1 MVSFTTRKA
10 TSLLRRL
17 IALLSRNHAGN
28 CGEQSHR
35 YRPPG
40 ARPTVIS
47 SADVNKIYL
56 AAALILILGTLT
68 FAANNDN
75 GKRLFVKDGC
85 YQCHGYQG
93 QGGAAGAR
101 LAPRPIVLAALTAYV
116 RHPTGQ
122 MPPYTSKVLS
132 DADLAD
138 IHAYLS
144 SIPTPPPVKDIPLL
158 NQ

>member
-1 MVSFTTRKA
+1 M
-10 TSLLRRL
+10 L
-17 IALLSRNHAGN
+17 IVEALAF
-28 CGEQSHR
+28 
-35 YRPPG
+35 G
-40 ARPTVIS
+40 AN
-47 SADVNKIYL
+47 A
-56 AAALILILGTLT
+56 
-68 FAANNDN
+68 DN

-93 QGGAAGAR
+93 QGGVAGAR
-101 LAPRPIVLAALTAYV
+101 LAPRPIVLVAFIAYV

-132 DADLAD
+132 DTDLAD

-144 SIPTPPPVKDIPLL
+144 SIAAPPPAKGIPLL

>member
-1 MVSFTTRKA
+1 M
-10 TSLLRRL
+10 
-17 IALLSRNHAGN
+17 
-28 CGEQSHR
+28 
-35 YRPPG
+35 
-40 ARPTVIS
+40 IS
-47 SADVNKIYL
+47 SADVKKIL
-56 AAALILILGTLT
+56 LVALLILSLGTLAL
-68 FAANNDN
+68 AANVDN

-93 QGGAAGAR
+93 QGGVAGAR

-132 DADLAD
+132 DAGLAD
-138 IHAYLS
+138 IHAYLA
-144 SIPTPPPVKDIPLL
+144 SIPAAPLVKDIPLL

>member
-1 MVSFTTRKA
+1 MLTET
-10 TSLLRRL
+10 
-17 IALLSRNHAGN
+17 
-28 CGEQSHR
+28 
-35 YRPPG
+35 G
-40 ARPTVIS
+40 ASVIS
-47 SADVNKIYL
+47 SPDVNKIL
-56 AAALILILGTLT
+56 AAAGLILILSTLA
-68 FAANNDN
+68 FAANADN

-144 SIPTPPPVKDIPLL
+144 SIPMPPPAKSIPLL

>member
-1 MVSFTTRKA
+1 MISNP
-10 TSLLRRL
+10 LRPRA
-17 IALLSRNHAGN
+17 I
-28 CGEQSHR
+28 
-35 YRPPG
+35 
-40 ARPTVIS
+40 VIS
-47 SADVNKIYL
+47 SAVVQKILLISALLLIGEAL
-56 AAALILILGTLT
+56 AFG
-68 FAANNDN
+68 ANADN

-93 QGGAAGAR
+93 QGGVAGPR
-101 LAPRPIVLAALTAYV
+101 LAPRPIVLIALTAYV

-132 DADLAD
+132 DTDLAD

-144 SIPTPPPVKDIPLL
+144 SIASPPPAKDIPLL

>member
-1 MVSFTTRKA
+1 
-10 TSLLRRL
+10 
-17 IALLSRNHAGN
+17 
-28 CGEQSHR
+28 
-35 YRPPG
+35 
-40 ARPTVIS
+40 
-47 SADVNKIYL
+47 VNKILL
-56 AAALILILGTLT
+56 AAALALILATL
-68 FAANNDN
+68 ALGANAEN

-93 QGGAAGAR
+93 QGGGAGAR
-101 LAPRPIVLAALTAYV
+101 LAPRPIVLVALTAYV

-144 SIPTPPPVKDIPLL
+144 SIPAPHPVKDIPLL

>member
-1 MVSFTTRKA
+1 
-10 TSLLRRL
+10 
-17 IALLSRNHAGN
+17 
-28 CGEQSHR
+28 
-35 YRPPG
+35 
-40 ARPTVIS
+40 VIS
-47 SADVNKIYL
+47 SAIVGKILL
-56 AAALILILGTLT
+56 AAALILTFETLI
-68 FAANNDN
+68 FAANADN

-93 QGGAAGAR
+93 QGGVAGAR

-132 DADLAD
+132 EADLAD

-144 SIPTPPPVKDIPLL
+144 SIPAARPAKDIPLL

>member
-1 MVSFTTRKA
+1 MIKFLV
-10 TSLLRRL
+10 
-17 IALLSRNHAGN
+17 
-28 CGEQSHR
+28 
-35 YRPPG
+35 
-40 ARPTVIS
+40 
-47 SADVNKIYL
+47 
-56 AAALILILGTLT
+56 AAAMILILATAAL
-68 FAANNDN
+68 AANAGS

-85 YQCHGYQG
+85 YQCHGYEG

-101 LAPRPIVLAALTAYV
+101 LAPRPIPLTALTAYV
-116 RHPTGQ
+116 RHPSGQ

-144 SIPTPPPVKDIPLL
+144 SIPAPPPVKNIPLL

>member
-1 MVSFTTRKA
+1 M
-10 TSLLRRL
+10 
-17 IALLSRNHAGN
+17 
-28 CGEQSHR
+28 
-35 YRPPG
+35 
-40 ARPTVIS
+40 IS
-47 SADVNKIYL
+47 SADVNKIFL
-56 AAALILILGTLT
+56 TVALILILATTT
-68 FAANNDN
+68 FAADASH
-75 GKRLFVKDGC
+75 GKTLFIKDGC
-85 YQCHGYQG
+85 YQCHGYEG

-101 LAPRPIVLAALTAYV
+101 LAPKPIVLIAMSAYV

-144 SIPTPPPVKDIPLL
+144 SIPAPPPAKSIPLL

>member
-1 MVSFTTRKA
+1 MDIITTSTRIILATDVSSA
-10 TSLLRRL
+10 
-17 IALLSRNHAGN
+17 APVA
-28 CGEQSHR
+28 
-35 YRPPG
+35 
-40 ARPTVIS
+40 TVIS
-47 SADVNKIYL
+47 SAVVNKIL
-56 AAALILILGTLT
+56 LVASLILILGTLA
-68 FAANNDN
+68 FPASVDN

-93 QGGAAGAR
+93 QGGVAGAR

-132 DADLAD
+132 DTELAD

-144 SIPTPPPVKDIPLL
+144 SIPAAPPLKNVPLL

>member
-1 MVSFTTRKA
+1 M
-10 TSLLRRL
+10 RRL
-17 IALLSRNHAGN
+17 IDCDILG
-28 CGEQSHR
+28 
-35 YRPPG
+35 
-40 ARPTVIS
+40 
-47 SADVNKIYL
+47 DVNKIFL

-68 FAANNDN
+68 FAANADN

-144 SIPTPPPVKDIPLL
+144 SIPAPPPVKDIPLL

>member
-1 MVSFTTRKA
+1 MNKTFFA
-10 TSLLRRL
+10 
-17 IALLSRNHAGN
+17 AL
-28 CGEQSHR
+28 
-35 YRPPG
+35 
-40 ARPTVIS
+40 
-47 SADVNKIYL
+47 
-56 AAALILILGTLT
+56 LILILASLA
-68 FAANNDN
+68 FPADAAH
-75 GKRLFVKDGC
+75 GKTLFVKDGC

-101 LAPRPIVLAALTAYV
+101 LAPKPIVLIALTAYV

-144 SIPTPPPVKDIPLL
+144 SIPAPPPAKSIPLL

>member
-1 MVSFTTRKA
+1 MKKIF
-10 TSLLRRL
+10 
-17 IALLSRNHAGN
+17 IAV
-28 CGEQSHR
+28 
-35 YRPPG
+35 
-40 ARPTVIS
+40 VIVVVLQIL
-47 SADVNKIYL
+47 AL
-56 AAALILILGTLT
+56 AADAEK
-68 FAANNDN
+68 
-75 GKRLFVKDGC
+75 GKRLFIKDGC

-93 QGGAAGAR
+93 QGGVAGAR

-144 SIPTPPPVKDIPLL
+144 SIPAPPQAKNVPLL

>member
-1 MVSFTTRKA
+1 MAPIPGCTTF
-10 TSLLRRL
+10 
-17 IALLSRNHAGN
+17 ALM
-28 CGEQSHR
+28 
-35 YRPPG
+35 
-40 ARPTVIS
+40 IF
-47 SADVNKIYL
+47 SADVNKIL
-56 AAALILILGTLT
+56 VAVVSMLIFGTL
-68 FAANNDN
+68 ARASNADN

-93 QGGAAGAR
+93 QGGAAGAL

-132 DADLAD
+132 DSDLAD

-144 SIPTPPPVKDIPLL
+144 SIPAPPPLKNIPLL

>member
-1 MVSFTTRKA
+1 VTKFLVA
-10 TSLLRRL
+10 ALFSLLL
-17 IALLSRNHAGN
+17 
-28 CGEQSHR
+28 Q
-35 YRPPG
+35 
-40 ARPTVIS
+40 T
-47 SADVNKIYL
+47 L
-56 AAALILILGTLT
+56 A
-68 FAANNDN
+68 FAANADH

-93 QGGAAGAR
+93 QGGAAGPR

-132 DADLAD
+132 EADLAD

-144 SIPTPPPVKDIPLL
+144 SIPAPPPAKSIPLL

>member
-1 MVSFTTRKA
+1 M
-10 TSLLRRL
+10 
-17 IALLSRNHAGN
+17 
-28 CGEQSHR
+28 
-35 YRPPG
+35 
-40 ARPTVIS
+40 IS
-47 SADVNKIYL
+47 STDVNKIFL
-56 AAALILILGTLT
+56 AAALILILGTLV
-68 FAANNDN
+68 FAASADN

-93 QGGAAGAR
+93 QGGVAGAR

-138 IHAYLS
+138 IHAFLS
-144 SIPTPPPVKDIPLL
+144 SIPAPPPAKSIPLL

>member
-1 MVSFTTRKA
+1 M
-10 TSLLRRL
+10 
-17 IALLSRNHAGN
+17 
-28 CGEQSHR
+28 
-35 YRPPG
+35 
-40 ARPTVIS
+40 
-47 SADVNKIYL
+47 
-56 AAALILILGTLT
+56 ILGTPA
-68 FAANNDN
+68 FAANADN

-122 MPPYTSKVLS
+122 MPPLYQQGFFRMPTSPIS
-132 DADLAD
+132 MLATSELHSRAAPGQK
-138 IHAYLS
+138 IFL
-144 SIPTPPPVKDIPLL
+144 LL

>member
-1 MVSFTTRKA
+1 VS
-10 TSLLRRL
+10 
-17 IALLSRNHAGN
+17 
-28 CGEQSHR
+28 
-35 YRPPG
+35 
-40 ARPTVIS
+40 
-47 SADVNKIYL
+47 KIFL
-56 AAALILILGTLT
+56 VAALVFILGTLA
-68 FAANNDN
+68 FAADAGN

-101 LAPRPIVLAALTAYV
+101 LAPRPIVLVALTAYV

-132 DADLAD
+132 DSELAD

-144 SIPTPPPVKDIPLL
+144 SIPAPPPAKSIPLL

>member
-1 MVSFTTRKA
+1 M
-10 TSLLRRL
+10 
-17 IALLSRNHAGN
+17 
-28 CGEQSHR
+28 
-35 YRPPG
+35 
-40 ARPTVIS
+40 PTVIS
-47 SADVNKIYL
+47 SADVIKILL
-56 AAALILILGTLT
+56 AAALILMFGVVA
-68 FAANNDN
+68 FAASSDK

-101 LAPRPIVLAALTAYV
+101 LAPRPIVLAALIAYV

-144 SIPTPPPVKDIPLL
+144 SIPAPPPAKSVPLL

>member
-1 MVSFTTRKA
+1 M
-10 TSLLRRL
+10 
-17 IALLSRNHAGN
+17 
-28 CGEQSHR
+28 
-35 YRPPG
+35 
-40 ARPTVIS
+40 TVIS
-47 SADVNKIYL
+47 SPDVNKICV
-56 AAALILILGTLT
+56 AAVLILFLESLA
-68 FAANNDN
+68 FAANADN

-93 QGGAAGAR
+93 QGGTAGAR

-132 DADLAD
+132 DSELAD

-144 SIPTPPPVKDIPLL
+144 SIPAPPPAKNIPLL